1 MTYIKLL
8 TVLAGLALLTA
19 CGGGTGLTAT
29 NDTITPECM
38 TNPFGDGCN
47 RFAEALASQEIMCLA
62 DATADP
68 SCVGDAG
75 IATVFCK
82 ANPFNTSKACVADT
96 GAIAL
101 RQTMCLASATTDD
114 SCGAVIEGV
123 CMDDPFHSNNTCMA
137 DTYLPNRIA
146 ECIKGGE
153 ADEGK
158 CATITTDAEKNTMVI
173 GCLENPFDIV
183 CQTSV
188 TDFVTYADTARMN
201 RLDFCDD
208 NANVANDFCTGNNV
222 TIICEVDP
230 FNAICF
236 TDDTYLSDRAE
247 DCIMAGNAGES
258 KCNNLFTASASNTC
272 LTNPFADACASNADF
287 MTYANMARTNRL
299 TFCNDSDNVANGLCT
314 GANLMNVCVADPFNA
329 ICFTDA
335 TYLPARITNCITGG
349 NAGDMKCDTIVSD
362 STMNTE
368 LTDCLENPFAT
379 ACESVSAF
387 TTFALARTNRV
398 SFCEIGGN
406 ESNALCMGASLM
418 GVCGV
423 DPFNA
428 ICFAEPTY
436 LTARVNNCITGG
448 NAGDMKCDTIVS
460 DNTMNAE
467 ITACL
472 TNPFTDACASNPDFD
487 DYADMARANRVA
499 FCESGS
505 GELCTPLTTCQGNPF
520 HESCGAYFES
530 AKIPHCAIRTNA
542 GGDCA
547 TTLSRPN
554 AATWAQSFATE
565 LRATPTTGTGF
576 LQGMETGLNTGD
588 ATTISHNIILNLA
601 TTTYEGVALGGD
613 KEDGATYFIGNS
625 GLNSY
630 YYAGILSGTNLGA
643 PLTETTGEAT
653 WNGRISARGAF
664 NVDSDFNL
672 AITFG
677 GTGDIAGTL
686 TAFASGTDSVSL
698 PAYYKIDAEF
708 DNKGLIIATEGN
720 IIWNT
725 FTDRNPETPVN
736 NNNDRAS
743 GTLTGLI
750 GQEGAVGVFILERA
764 VGNGTGYYGGFV
776 AAPPAL
782 DGRVDYRDWLDSFSP
797 AQPATRTTG
806 TDIFGGFL
814 NLADGVRD
822 ISGAGLT
829 AVNSNPH
836 LTLDGNGTNGMH
848 GVVYRAGKNGTNNQA
863 FVAVLPTT
871 NLGAPLTAQP
881 TIGTWSGT
889 YYNRDFANTRGIDFD
904 IDFDANT
911 IDAVHEATSPFAL
924 TTTFDL
930 DFTPATG
937 VITGTVTAGAGAGTA
952 TARGLIGTNGL
963 VGVFVDTA
971 PTGSIVLYGGF
982 IADNPN
988 N

>member
-460 DNTMNAE
+460 DSTMNAE

-472 TNPFTDACASNPDFD
+472 TNPFTDTCASNPDFD

-530 AKIPHCAIRTNA
+530 AKIPHCAIRGNV

-554 AATWAQSFATE
+554 VATWAQSFTTE
-565 LRATPTTGTGF
+565 LGDTPTGGSEFLRGTADGLKLGSNSASNLITLDFNDVFTDGNMTDGFAYFLGNSQAGIFSGTDLGAALPLTERPSATWRGFIRSNVGFTTTTEFSLTVGFTGTG
-576 LQGMETGLNTGD
+576 
-588 ATTISHNIILNLA
+588 
-601 TTTYEGVALGGD
+601 
-613 KEDGATYFIGNS
+613 
-625 GLNSY
+625 
-630 YYAGILSGTNLGA
+630 
-643 PLTETTGEAT
+643 
-653 WNGRISARGAF
+653 
-664 NVDSDFNL
+664 
-672 AITFG
+672 
-677 GTGDIAGTL
+677 GTL
-686 TAFASGTDSVSL
+686 DALIPTRFATIAYDINGT
-698 PAYYKIDAEF
+698 F
-708 DNKGLIIATEGN
+708 DEKGVIEGN
-720 IIWNT
+720 IMRELYDSDVSGCMPLIVGGNPNT
-725 FTDRNPETPVN
+725 SRTCFDSTSLGNT
-736 NNNDRAS
+736 ALTLS
-743 GTLTGLI
+743 GII
-750 GQEGAVGVFILERA
+750 GAEGAVAVFQGQD
-764 VGNGTGYYGGFV
+764 VGFVPYSGGFV

-782 DGRVDYRDWLDSFSP
+782 DGRVNHADWLDSFSP
-797 AQPATRTTG
+797 APPATRTTG
-806 TDIFGGFL
+806 TGTFGGFL
-814 NLADGVRD
+814 NLADGVRT
-822 ISGAGLT
+822 ISNAGLT

-836 LTLDGNGTNGMH
+836 LTLDGNGMNGMH
-848 GVVYRAGKNGTNNQA
+848 GVTYRAGKKGTNNQA

-871 NLGAPLTAQP
+871 NLGAPLIAQP
-881 TIGTWSGT
+881 TIGTWPGT

>member
-505 GELCTPLTTCQGNPF
+505 GEICTALTTCQGNPF
-520 HESCGAYFES
+520 HESCETYFES

-547 TTLSRPN
+547 TILTRPN
-554 AATWAQSFATE
+554 AATWAHSFATP
-565 LRATPTTGTGF
+565 LATEASSTDLGSHSISNGIF
-576 LQGMETGLNTGD
+576 LQGTAD
-588 ATTISHNIILNLA
+588 
-601 TTTYEGVALGGD
+601 
-613 KEDGATYFIGNS
+613 
-625 GLNSY
+625 GLNSGTSNLTTLNFNDVFNDGNMTDGFAY
-630 YYAGILSGTNLGA
+630 FNNNFLLYAGIFSGTDLGA
-643 PLTETTGEAT
+643 ALPLTQRPSAT
-653 WNGRISARGAF
+653 WNGFIRNSSGGFTAAPVPFSLTVGF
-664 NVDSDFNL
+664 
-672 AITFG
+672 TGTG
-677 GTGDIAGTL
+677 GTLDAFIPRPDTNTTQAFTIDGDFDAKGVITGTVER
-686 TAFASGTDSVSL
+686 GIYTDTSV
-698 PAYYKIDAEF
+698 
-708 DNKGLIIATEGN
+708 
-720 IIWNT
+720 
-725 FTDRNPETPVN
+725 ETPV
-736 NNNDRAS
+736 RTGGS
-743 GTLTGLI
+743 GGKLSGLI
-750 GQEGAVGVFILERA
+750 GQEGAVAVFVSNPDAGA
-764 VGNGTGYYGGFV
+764 VFSGGFV

>member
-146 ECIKGGE
+146 ECIKGRE

-158 CATITTDAEKNTMVI
+158 CATITTDTEKNTMVI

-299 TFCNDSDNVANGLCT
+299 TFCNDSDNVANTLCT

-460 DNTMNAE
+460 DSTMNAE

-472 TNPFTDACASNPDFD
+472 TNPFSDTCASNPDFD

-505 GELCTPLTTCQGNPF
+505 GELCTALTTCNGNPF

-554 AATWAQSFATE
+554 AATWVQSFATE
-565 LRATPTTGTGF
+565 LSDTPTPQNKFIRGTADGFNSGNYDSTILTLNFNDVFNDGNVTDGFVYFNAGSHVAIFSGTDLGAALPLTARSSVKWRGFIRSSVGFTTATEFDLTVGFTGTGGTLDALIQSPIGRTLAYDIDGEF
-576 LQGMETGLNTGD
+576 DAKGVITGNAVRGRYASSVSGCTPLTSGGNPNTSRTCFNSADGENVT
-588 ATTISHNIILNLA
+588 AT
-601 TTTYEGVALGGD
+601 
-613 KEDGATYFIGNS
+613 
-625 GLNSY
+625 
-630 YYAGILSGTNLGA
+630 LSGIIGA
-643 PLTETTGEAT
+643 
-653 WNGRISARGAF
+653 
-664 NVDSDFNL
+664 
-672 AITFG
+672 
-677 GTGDIAGTL
+677 
-686 TAFASGTDSVSL
+686 
-698 PAYYKIDAEF
+698 
-708 DNKGLIIATEGN
+708 
-720 IIWNT
+720 
-725 FTDRNPETPVN
+725 
-736 NNNDRAS
+736 
-743 GTLTGLI
+743 
-750 GQEGAVGVFILERA
+750 EGAVGVFQ
-764 VGNGTGYYGGFV
+764 GGTSYSGGFV

-782 DGRVDYRDWLDSFSP
+782 DGRVNHADWLGSFSP
-797 AQPATRTTG
+797 APPATRTTG

-836 LTLDGNGTNGMH
+836 LTLDGDGTNGMH

>member
-101 RQTMCLASATTDD
+101 RQTMCLADSTIDD
-114 SCGAVIEGV
+114 SCGAIIEGV
-123 CMDDPFHSNNTCMA
+123 CMDDPFNSNNTCMA
-137 DTYLPNRIA
+137 DTYLPARIA

-158 CATITTDAEKNTMVI
+158 CATITTDTEKNPLLTS
-173 GCLENPFDIV
+173 CLENPFDIV
-183 CQTSV
+183 CKTSV

-208 NANVANDFCTGNNV
+208 SGNVANDFCTGNNV

-436 LTARVNNCITGG
+436 LTARFNNCITGG

-460 DNTMNAE
+460 DSTMNAE

-472 TNPFTDACASNPDFD
+472 TNPFSDTCASNPDFD

-520 HESCGAYFES
+520 HESCGAYFDT
-530 AKIPHCAIRTNA
+530 AKLEDCAKRTNVGKVA
-542 GGDCA
+542 C
-547 TTLSRPN
+547 TTSILSNPN
-554 AATWAQSFATE
+554 AATWAQSFATP
-565 LRATPTTGTGF
+565 LATEASSNDSVGIEFNNGVF
-576 LQGMETGLNTGD
+576 LQGT
-588 ATTISHNIILNLA
+588 A
-601 TTTYEGVALGGD
+601 
-613 KEDGATYFIGNS
+613 DGINS
-625 GLNSY
+625 GSRPHITLNFNDAFADGNTTDGLAY
-630 YYAGILSGTNLGA
+630 FNGGTVQYAGILSGTNLGA
-643 PLTETTGEAT
+643 PVTETTGTAE
-653 WNGRISARGAF
+653 WSGFLQGAF
-664 NVDSDFNL
+664 LFATPTAFPLTVGF
-672 AITFG
+672 TGTG
-677 GTGDIAGTL
+677 GTLDAFIPIASATTVAFTIDGDFDAKGVITGTVL
-686 TAFASGTDSVSL
+686 RRIYTDNTDSST
-698 PAYYKIDAEF
+698 F
-708 DNKGLIIATEGN
+708 DDDN
-720 IIWNT
+720 
-725 FTDRNPETPVN
+725 RNN
-736 NNNDRAS
+736 SAGQLS
-743 GTLTGLI
+743 GLI
-750 GQEGAVGVFILERA
+750 GQEGAVGVFVNSPEAGA
-764 VGNGTGYYGGFV
+764 VFSGGFV